1 MAVQDGFVYTT
12 LAALTSGPLTDRG
25 TVYAAPF
32 SITSGPYQGTSG
44 TAFSPPV
51 ALTNGE
57 QGSYIGL
64 TPLGL
69 GVDAVYNRS
78 GRSGRMQEVTI
89 NTPTIASVFMQS
101 ALDGQGQT
109 GLAALLTIRQKKP
122 GGSFSVITPTVTERG
137 FGRYDIALLSAHLDT
152 LAVSDFHITAP
163 GAFPNDDL
171 QVNVIAINKNDAVRA
186 GLSALPSSAFGTPD
200 GLPSAEQISN
210 IGVTGAA
217 LNTTAASRVITTGTE
232 TGVLANASTLDAV
245 FHTFTDVAGVID
257 FYYEFNLSA
266 TPNAAGVSAQWKGYL
281 TSNNDSMKVF
291 AWNWVSSTWDQTGVI
306 PGADTVVVY
315 GFDVLLT
322 NAHTSAGLVRLRFT
336 NTGLTTATFATDRI
350 LLGYAV
356 TPSSATGIAN
366 QVWDSLRAGHQQAG
380 TFGETLPNAA
390 AGGVSGLPLL
400 DVNLDV
406 GANVRHWLGAAPS
419 PAVAAAV
426 LDALMSDHALVGS
439 VADGVAIAAG
449 LLQGNFFM
457 DQTANTANGQ
467 TAARMR
473 VFRTGTA
480 AAAATAGGSG
490 EGEFATF
497 IVTTTYTGVNKIAT
511 HRVVRP

>member
-1 MAVQDGFVYTT
+1 MATQDGYVYDFPGAI
-12 LAALTSGPLTDRG
+12 AAGSNGNYG
-25 TVYAAPF
+25 TVYTAPSPIAAG
-32 SITSGPYQGTSG
+32 SLVGAGTLLSVM
-44 TAFSPPV
+44 SEV
-51 ALTNGE
+51 ATID
-57 QGSYIGL
+57 QSYFIDL

-78 GRSGRMQEVTI
+78 GRSGRVQEVTI

-101 ALDGQGQT
+101 ALDGQGLS
-109 GLAALLTIRQKKP
+109 GLAALLMVQQKKP
-122 GGSFSVITPTVTERG
+122 GGTFVTTTPVVTDRG
-137 FGRYDIALLSAHLDT
+137 FGRYDLALLSAHLDT

-186 GLSALPSSAFGTPD
+186 GLSSLPNSTYGTPD

-217 LNTTAASRVITTGTE
+217 LNATAVSRVITTGTE
-232 TGVLANASTLDAV
+232 TGVLANADTLDGV
-245 FHTFTDVAGVID
+245 FHTFADVAGVID
-257 FYYEFNLSA
+257 FYYQFNLST

-281 TSNNDSMKVF
+281 TSNNDFIKVF
-291 AWNWVSSTWDQTGVI
+291 AWNWITSAWDQTGVI
-306 PGADTVVVY
+306 PGSDVVVVY
-315 GFDVLLT
+315 GFDILLT
-322 NAHTSAGLVRLRFT
+322 NAHTSAGLVRIRFA
-336 NTGLTTATFATDRI
+336 NTGLTSATFATDRI

-390 AGGVSGLPLL
+390 AAAVGGLPVL
-400 DVNLDV
+400 DTNLDV
-406 GANVRHWLGAAPS
+406 RANVVHWLGAGPN
-419 PAVAAAV
+419 PAVANAV
-426 LDALMSDHALVGS
+426 LDALMVDHAAVGS
-439 VADGVAIAAG
+439 VADGIAIAAG
-449 LLQGNFFM
+449 LLQGNFYM
-457 DQTANTANGQ
+457 DQTVNTPNGQ
-467 TAARMR
+467 TAARLR

-480 AAAATAGGSG
+480 VAAATAGGSG
-490 EGEFATF
+490 EGEFASF
-497 IVTTTYTGVNKIAT
+497 LVTTTYAGVNKIAT